1 MGRLIQIAAST
12 LLSGGIL
19 NHGSLGGYISNAT
32 RLALGMGLAELQD
45 GQVHYFSRHHDLLKR
60 AAIQVASQTAY
71 GLLRS
76 YPRYLKYWEQQVRD
90 KYLQT
95 QSQSSLANKTGQ
107 YYQLIREQQAVAQ
120 KKNHI
125 DSIVGRTVAD
135 FLELSISEEGK
146 YYDNSECKVLPNSR
160 YGLVTFV
167 DLGPQVQ
174 VSSRNNILLTRVQ
187 GRDYTRKEYISGGD
201 LEITINGKI
210 TSKYPDVYP
219 EAEVSKFI
227 RLVQYK
233 GVIDCDN
240 TVLRQFNISRLII
253 QGYTLQPTDCR
264 NVQPYS
270 LNCVAVEPSEAL
282 EPNFKESALA
292 ECEDPVAKT
301 IFQMLSYCKV
311 YQFHDSSTEGP
322 LRQACPVETAN
333 YLQSHGNN
341 LPSFLLFLRE
351 NYKDA
356 YNRIVDYVRD
366 VVPQFQDFYLEPVG
380 GIISL
385 RWIDNSATD
394 YRFNAYQFSDGSIRF
409 IALAALLLQPAQTMP
424 NVIILDE
431 PELGLHP
438 YAISQLAEMIK
449 DASIHAQVIIATQSK
464 DLVDHFDIG
473 DISVVEMNKETQ
485 ATSVTHLDAKE
496 YHLWLQNYTVSELW
510 DKNIIGGRPV

>member
-201 LEITINGKI
+201 LEITIQGCH
-210 TSKYPDVYP
+210 
-219 EAEVSKFI
+219 
-227 RLVQYK
+227 R
-233 GVIDCDN
+233 
-240 TVLRQFNISRLII
+240 LRQHGIA
-253 QGYTLQPTDCR
+253 P
-264 NVQPYS
+264 VQH
-270 LNCVAVEPSEAL
+270 
-282 EPNFKESALA
+282 F
-292 ECEDPVAKT
+292 T
-301 IFQMLSYCKV
+301 
-311 YQFHDSSTEGP
+311 
-322 LRQACPVETAN
+322 
-333 YLQSHGNN
+333 
-341 LPSFLLFLRE
+341 
-351 NYKDA
+351 
-356 YNRIVDYVRD
+356 VDYTGL
-366 VVPQFQDFYLEPVG
+366 YLTAYGLPERAAVFAELCRRGAIGSRGTETG
-380 GIISL
+380 GTGKGGHGHQ
-385 RWIDNSATD
+385 AH
-394 YRFNAYQFSDGSIRF
+394 
-409 IALAALLLQPAQTMP
+409 
-424 NVIILDE
+424 E
-431 PELGLHP
+431 
-438 YAISQLAEMIK
+438 
-449 DASIHAQVIIATQSK
+449 QVDQ
-464 DLVDHFDIG
+464 VC
-473 DISVVEMNKETQ
+473 
-485 ATSVTHLDAKE
+485 
-496 YHLWLQNYTVSELW
+496 
-510 DKNIIGGRPV
+510 

>member
-219 EAEVSKFI
+219 EAEGSKFI

-270 LNCVAVEPSEAL
+270 LNCVAVEPSEAVEL
-282 EPNFKESALA
+282 KLA
-292 ECEDPVAKT
+292 EQEKVDTAIKHTNKWINHHRGCRPVQSDEDTERRGDYGSPVARNQRELQEADRNGQSD
-301 IFQMLSYCKV
+301 IPERVGM
-311 YQFHDSSTEGP
+311 P
-322 LRQACPVETAN
+322 L
-333 YLQSHGNN
+333 H
-341 LPSFLLFLRE
+341 
-351 NYKDA
+351 
-356 YNRIVDYVRD
+356 
-366 VVPQFQDFYLEPVG
+366 
-380 GIISL
+380 
-385 RWIDNSATD
+385 D
-394 YRFNAYQFSDGSIRF
+394 YRER
-409 IALAALLLQPAQTMP
+409 
-424 NVIILDE
+424 
-431 PELGLHP
+431 
-438 YAISQLAEMIK
+438 
-449 DASIHAQVIIATQSK
+449 
-464 DLVDHFDIG
+464 DIG
-473 DISVVEMNKETQ
+473 GQGRVEDNDGGDAGRCHHRETQ
-485 ATSVTHLDAKE
+485 RAAS
-496 YHLWLQNYTVSELW
+496 
-510 DKNIIGGRPV
+510 G

>member
-1 MGRLIQIAAST
+1 MTCSNGQPYRLPRRRLTGCYVPIPDT
-12 LLSGGIL
+12 
-19 NHGSLGGYISNAT
+19 SNTGNSRCGTNIFRHSRSPALRT
-32 RLALGMGLAELQD
+32 RPD
-45 GQVHYFSRHHDLLKR
+45 
-60 AAIQVASQTAY
+60 
-71 GLLRS
+71 
-76 YPRYLKYWEQQVRD
+76 
-90 KYLQT
+90 
-95 QSQSSLANKTGQ
+95 
-107 YYQLIREQQAVAQ
+107 QLIREQQAVAQ

-270 LNCVAVEPSEAL
+270 LNCVAVEPSEAVEL
-282 EPNFKESALA
+282 KLA
-292 ECEDPVAKT
+292 EQEKVDTAIKHTNKWIKYVKFGTEVIDPA
-301 IFQMLSYCKV
+301 S
-311 YQFHDSSTEGP
+311 
-322 LRQACPVETAN
+322 
-333 YLQSHGNN
+333 
-341 LPSFLLFLRE
+341 LLKLTR
-351 NYKDA
+351 
-356 YNRIVDYVRD
+356 
-366 VVPQFQDFYLEPVG
+366 
-380 GIISL
+380 
-385 RWIDNSATD
+385 
-394 YRFNAYQFSDGSIRF
+394 
-409 IALAALLLQPAQTMP
+409 
-424 NVIILDE
+424 
-431 PELGLHP
+431 
-438 YAISQLAEMIK
+438 
-449 DASIHAQVIIATQSK
+449 
-464 DLVDHFDIG
+464 
-473 DISVVEMNKETQ
+473 
-485 ATSVTHLDAKE
+485 
-496 YHLWLQNYTVSELW
+496 LWV
-510 DKNIIGGRPV
+510 